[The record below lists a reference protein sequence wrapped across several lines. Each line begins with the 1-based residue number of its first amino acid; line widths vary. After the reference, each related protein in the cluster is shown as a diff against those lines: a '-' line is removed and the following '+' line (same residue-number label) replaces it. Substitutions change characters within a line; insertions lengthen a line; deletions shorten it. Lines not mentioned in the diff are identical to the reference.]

1 MKLQNENIIIEIDD
15 KTGVTTGIY
24 QTGDTYEMN
33 WVYNDLV
40 WGVPEGFETKS
51 VEHKGNSVI
60 CSFKSLAPNSLP
72 FHSEMT
78 GLEMIIEKSLTDK
91 GYSEKYTITNT
102 NDSEFF
108 LTKEN
113 FGIPYPYQCNN
124 HTAKDVYDIFNNRCN
139 NHVWCGGDVC
149 WIYSIRCNSQAP
161 YLVMETK
168 EGSICDYSI
177 LYDISK
183 TNSNSSY
190 RGAIVLHPTE
200 CIISPGESKV
210 YEFVYN
216 FSDTKPDE
224 RLTENT
230 CMRFVSDRYTYTPN
244 EKINLFLESAKAWN
258 EAVIVADGELF
269 ELEKGINNAS
279 LVCSFKDF
287 GPKQI
292 TATVDG
298 KTTWMTVN
306 IMPSIDE
313 ILEKRAHFIADKQQ
327 YHCPGSH
334 IDGAYLIYDDETKSV
349 YYRNG
354 ENDHNAS
361 RERFAMGLIVLK
373 QLQKK
378 YDQKLM
384 DSITKH
390 REFIERELLDK
401 ETGMVYGDVCYKNNH
416 LRIYNLPWLSD
427 YYMEWYNL
435 TGEAEYIKTAAKIMI
450 CYYDFGNFTQDSQC
464 IEAVSIAQALEKEGL
479 LELREKFVKL
489 FLAHANAILDPNR
502 STSSEEMV
510 YAHEQPNSMCA
521 YLCQAYI
528 LTGDKKY
535 LDGAHKY
542 EAMSHSF
549 HASQPDFHL
558 NCGTVR
564 YWDRYWF
571 GKRRQGGDLFPHYWS
586 ILTTW
591 AYYWYD
597 KASGH
602 NMHEIAIKNNIGGN
616 LCIYREDGFAAN
628 NYLYPYKVTM
638 YSSDPAFTH
647 RHLKVGTYWGK
658 NYDAWANDQDW
669 ALYYAVV
676 CK

>member
-1 MKLQNENIIIEIDD
+1 MKLQNNNIIIEIDD

-24 QTGDTYEMN
+24 QTGDTYDMN

-51 VEHKGNSVI
+51 VEPGENSVV
-60 CSFKSLAPNSLP
+60 CSFQSLAPNSLP

-78 GLEMIIEKSLTDK
+78 GLEMVIEKSLTDK
-91 GYSEKYTITNT
+91 GYSEKYTIKNT

-124 HTAKDVYDIFNNRCN
+124 YTAKDTFHIFSNRCI
-139 NHVWCGGDVC
+139 NHVWCGGNVC
-149 WIYSIRCNSQAP
+149 WIYSVRCNGQAP

-168 EGSICDYSI
+168 EGSVEDYSI
-177 LYDISK
+177 SYDISK

-200 CIISPGESKV
+200 CIIQPGESKV

-224 RLTENT
+224 MLTENT
-230 CMRFVSDRYTYTPN
+230 CMRFVSDRYTYTPG

-258 EAVIVADGELF
+258 EAVIVADGEVF
-269 ELEKGINNAS
+269 ELEKGVNNAS
-279 LVCSFKDF
+279 VVCSFKEF
-287 GPKQI
+287 GPKKI

-298 KTTWMTVN
+298 KTTWVTVN

-313 ILEKRAHFIADKQQ
+313 TLEKRAHFIAEKQQ

-334 IDGAYLIYDDETKSV
+334 IDGAYLVYDDETKSV

-361 RERFAMGLIVLK
+361 RERFAMGLIVLL

-384 DSITKH
+384 DSIEKH
-390 REFIERELLDK
+390 KAFIERELLDK
-401 ETGMVYGDVCYKNNH
+401 ETGMVYGDVCHKNNH

-427 YYMEWYNL
+427 YYLEWYRL
-435 TGEAEYIKTAAKIMI
+435 TGEAEYIEIAAKIMI
-450 CYYDFGNFTQDSQC
+450 RYYEFGNFTQDSQC
-464 IEAVSIAQALEKEGL
+464 IEAVRIAEDLEKEGL
-479 LELREKFVKL
+479 LELRQKFLDL
-489 FLAHANAILDPNR
+489 FLTHANSILDPNR
-502 STSSEEMV
+502 TGTSDEV
-510 YAHEQPNSMCA
+510 IYAQEWPNCVCA
-521 YLCQAYI
+521 YLCQAYLI
-528 LTGDKKY
+528 TGDKKY

-571 GKRRQGGDLFPHYWS
+571 GKRRQTGDLFPHYWS
-586 ILTTW
+586 ILTSW

-602 NMHEIAIKNNIGGN
+602 NMHEIAIKNNVGSN
-616 LCIYREDGFAAN
+616 LSVYREDGFAAN

-638 YSSDPAFTH
+638 YSSDPTFTH

-669 ALYYAVV
+669 ALYYAVI
-676 CK
+676 CM